1 MSYSIFFYFCND
13 KKKMNAASFISKRI
27 FSLSK
32 ENLSSTVMRI
42 AVTSVALGIAIM
54 LISIAVVVGFKNQI
68 KDKVVGFVAPIH
80 IQPLNQNESIEETPF
95 IFDSVLNAR
104 LNKPFITE
112 MHPTANKAGIIKTD
126 EEIQAV
132 VLKGV
137 DHDYNWSYIGSYL
150 VDGEIPQYAE
160 NQRSNDVVISNI
172 IAHKMQLNVGDPVR
186 IWFVDQ
192 DLKARGRKFSVKGI
206 YETGLQE
213 CDERYVYCDLDQI
226 RKLNGWDNNEI
237 GHLEIWVDDEKHIND
252 YNEQIYYS
260 IPTHLVSYS
269 AMETYPQI
277 FDWLELQDMNVV
289 IIIVLMLLVA
299 GITIIS
305 MLLII
310 ILERTSTIGLL
321 KSMGASNGLIRSIF
335 LKRSCRILLI
345 GMAIGNVVGIGL
357 CLIQKYT
364 NLITLSPE
372 SYYLSAVPIELNIWN
387 ILALNAGTMILW
399 VLMLLLPTMLINN
412 IRPSKSIRFE

>member
-1 MSYSIFFYFCND
+1 
-13 KKKMNAASFISKRI
+13 MNAATFISKRI

-54 LISIAVVVGFKNQI
+54 LISIAVVIGFKNQI

-80 IQPLNQNESIEETPF
+80 IQALNQNESIEETPF
-95 IFDSVLNAR
+95 LFDSVLIAR
-104 LNKPFITE
+104 LSKPFITE
-112 MHPTANKAGIIKTD
+112 MHKTANKAGIIKTD
-126 EEIQAV
+126 DEIQAV

-137 DHDYNWSYIGSYL
+137 DSDYNWNYIGSYL
-150 VDGEIPQYAE
+150 IDGEIPQYVE
-160 NQRSNDVVISNI
+160 NERSNDVLISNI
-172 IAHKMQLNVGDPVR
+172 IASKMNLNVGDPVR

-192 DLKARGRKFSVKGI
+192 DLKARGRKFNVIGV

-213 CDERYVYCDLDQI
+213 CDERYVYCDLNQI
-226 RKLNGWDNNEI
+226 RRLNGWNNGEV
-237 GHLEIWVDDEKHIND
+237 GHLEIWIDNEKNIDD

-260 IPTHLVSYS
+260 IPTHLVSYT

-277 FDWLELQDMNVV
+277 FDWLELQDMNVI

-321 KSMGASNGLIRSIF
+321 KAMGASNGLIRSIF

-345 GMAIGNVVGIGL
+345 GMAIGNVIGIGL

-372 SYYLSAVPIELNIWN
+372 SYYLSAVPIELNIWD
-387 ILALNAGTMILW
+387 ILALNIGTLILW

>member
-1 MSYSIFFYFCND
+1 
-13 KKKMNAASFISKRI
+13 MNAASFISKRI

-80 IQPLNQNESIEETPF
+80 IQALNQNESIEETPF
-95 IFDSVLNAR
+95 LFDSVLNAR

-226 RKLNGWDNNEI
+226 RKLNGWNNNEI
-237 GHLEIWVDDEKHIND
+237 GHLEIWVDDEKKIND

-387 ILALNAGTMILW
+387 ILALNVGTMILW